1 MSNRAEKELLRAQPQ
16 EQGSRGA
23 TSQYGFWAPR
33 KRVSG
38 AQQQYTSRLTM
49 ALENWESEHE
59 PGDDEDVGEEEV
71 GEDDGDGSG
80 DDDDVG
86 EHDGDGSSGASSG
99 DTSEHDGNGD
109 GSGYDGGPGS
119 KRKRKM
125 RKEFFPAYFLA
136 ANTGESSV
144 DHFKRGVDPILIQND
159 ARYKNTKHGR
169 ASTMDARLKIAFYKS

>member
-1 MSNRAEKELLRAQPQ
+1 
-16 EQGSRGA
+16 
-23 TSQYGFWAPR
+23 
-33 KRVSG
+33 
-38 AQQQYTSRLTM
+38 M

-169 ASTMDARLKIAFYKS
+169 ASTMDARLKIAFYKSWPLFLILFTTTIGEVNSMAVNCMLKPLNIENRDDVEELRQNPRQR